1 LKKLQK
7 KRGLNKKNKFFLSKD
22 KTRSNWKIYK
32 KGQENRLKNKKNH
45 DWNCKKQKNNVF
57 RLKDEIEKKN
67 ENLQKGQ
74 GQKLQIK
81 RISMNIQICATKRTI
96 LKF

>member
-1 LKKLQK
+1 MIEIA
-7 KRGLNKKNKFFLSKD
+7 KNK
-22 KTRSNWKIYK
+22 
-32 KGQENRLKNKKNH
+32 
-45 DWNCKKQKNNVF
+45 KNNVF

-74 GQKLQIK
+74 GHKLQIK
-81 RISMNIQICATKRTI
+81 RISMNTQICATKRTI